1 MGQFSALDC
10 EPGDWESVRLWFQVL
25 GHILRLIS
33 MQCIIYHSWDVSS
46 ATAVGRGKN
55 RGLRTQ
61 SLHTNAS
68 LGYFVVDRVPHIPNN
83 RK

>member
-33 MQCIIYHSWDVSS
+33 MQCIDAMHHLSFLGREFCNSS
-46 ATAVGRGKN
+46 R
-55 RGLRTQ
+55 
-61 SLHTNAS
+61 
-68 LGYFVVDRVPHIPNN
+68 
-83 RK
+83 